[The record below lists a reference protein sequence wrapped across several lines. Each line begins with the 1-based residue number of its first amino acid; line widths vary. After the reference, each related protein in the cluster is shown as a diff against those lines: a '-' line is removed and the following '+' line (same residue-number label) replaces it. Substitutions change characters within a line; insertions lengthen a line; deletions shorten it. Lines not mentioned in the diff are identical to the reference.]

1 MRRNIFAVVLLLAG
15 LGLIAQAEPQA
26 WLNSAVQP
34 FDCGQKIQIKAV
46 PNTGYQF
53 LRWEDGV
60 TENPRKIEGKE
71 ATSGLYRAQFAPATP
86 TGIDDVIVAPAARK
100 VLIDNQL
107 FIIRGEELYD
117 ATGKRVR

>member
-26 WLNSAVQP
+26 WLNSEVQP

-60 TENPRKIEGKE
+60 TENPRKIEVKE
-71 ATSGLYRAQFAPATP
+71 ATSGLYKAYFAKATP
-86 TGIDDVIVAPAARK
+86 TGIDDAKYTPIARK
-100 VLIDNQL
+100 VLINNQL